1 MWLVLYNYSALFWH
15 NIPTLP
21 KNLLITWTPST
32 LLIALVSSFG
42 NSSSS
47 VWQNRFSTNFSM
59 TWTKSF
65 ERQRESIS
73 ILVFSFSLFSFDKN
87 IFNSKLFSLLLDRF
101 RKNVCKAKSIILQ
114 LVSFLWFQA
123 VWPDWAIFASSR
135 QQLCFINLVNF
146 WAYFEKHHYLSKKC
160 FSHFWGNIWNNC

>member
-15 NIPTLP
+15 NTPTLP

-73 ILVFSFSLFSFDKN
+73 ILVFSFSLFSFDKKY
-87 IFNSKLFSLLLDRF
+87 FQFKTFFLSFLTDSEKMFV
-101 RKNVCKAKSIILQ
+101 KQK
-114 LVSFLWFQA
+114 VSFC
-123 VWPDWAIFASSR
+123 S
-135 QQLCFINLVNF
+135 LCHFCG
-146 WAYFEKHHYLSKKC
+146 SKQC
-160 FSHFWGNIWNNC
+160 DQIGPFLQVLGNNCALLIWWIFGLILKNTTI